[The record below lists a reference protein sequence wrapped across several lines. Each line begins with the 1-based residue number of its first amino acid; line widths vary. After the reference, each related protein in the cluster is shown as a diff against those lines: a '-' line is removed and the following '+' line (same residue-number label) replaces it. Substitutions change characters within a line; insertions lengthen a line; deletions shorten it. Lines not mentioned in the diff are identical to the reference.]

1 MSKAQHK
8 HNAENQH
15 HTVPKTAWHKDWRTW
30 TVVALMLVAMA
41 TYIMTL
47 DESEGPDGTPDQTQ
61 EPISAM

>member
-8 HNAENQH
+8 HNVENQL
-15 HTVPKTAWHKDWRTW
+15 TASKAAWHKDWRTW
-30 TVVALMLVAMA
+30 TVVALMLLAMA